1 MRVKYEFIHGEE
13 GAYPIEKMCTWSGVS
28 RSGYYEWRDRRDAA
42 AAGHRSP
49 SQRRRGE
56 LEALVRWVFDRSDG
70 TYGYRRVHAELARR
84 GVLVDDE
91 TVRRLM
97 RDLGLEPCQ
106 PRPWRPSTTV
116 PGDCAAG
123 TPDLLHRDYTAQIPG
138 AMLVGDITYVPT
150 WQGWLYLATVLD
162 CATKKVVGY
171 AMADHL
177 RTSLV
182 TDALAMA
189 ARNGVVRDGE
199 TIFHSDR
206 GCQYTSAAFASFTDA
221 LGIRRSLGRT
231 GTCYDNAW
239 AESFN
244 GTIKVERIH
253 RTVYPTRER
262 ARIDIIRYIELW
274 YNQNRLHSALGY
286 RTPNEAEHDWHQQQP
301 A

>member
-1 MRVKYEFIHGEE
+1 VSVKYEFIRGEE
-13 GAYPIEKMCTWSGVS
+13 GGYPVEKMCAWAAVS
-28 RSGYYEWRDRRDAA
+28 RSGYYEWRDRQNAS

-49 SQRRRGE
+49 SARRRE
-56 LEALVRWVFDRSDG
+56 QLQALIRWVFNRSDG
-70 TYGYRRVHAELARR
+70 TYGYRRVHAELGRR

-91 TVRRLM
+91 TVRRVM
-97 RDLGLEPCQ
+97 RELGLAPCQ
-106 PRPWRPSTTV
+106 PRPWRPTTTV
-116 PGDCAAG
+116 PGEDTAA
-123 TPDLLHRDYTAQIPG
+123 TPDLLGRDFTAEVPG
-138 AMLVGDITYVPT
+138 TKLVGDITYVPT

-177 RTSLV
+177 RTTLV

-189 ARNGVVRDGE
+189 ARNGYIHPGE

-206 GCQYTSAAFASFTDA
+206 GCQYTSAQFARFTDA
-221 LGIRRSLGRT
+221 LEIRRSLGRT

-244 GTIKVERIH
+244 GTIKVERIY
-253 RTVYPTRER
+253 RTVYPTRDR
-262 ARIDIIRYIELW
+262 ARIDIIRYVELW

-286 RTPNEAEHDWHQQQP
+286 RTPNEAEQDWHKQH
-301 A
+301 AA